1 VYLLDTNILS
11 EVLRKRPNARMME
24 RLGKTSRA
32 SQLTSC
38 ICVLELRYGSR
49 RRQDHELFWG
59 RIQTQ
64 LLSEVT
70 VLGLTEKEAITA
82 GDLLAIL
89 DRRGEAISLPDALI
103 AATALEAGLT
113 MVTGNTRHFQRI
125 PNLKVENWLA

>member
-1 VYLLDTNILS
+1 
-11 EVLRKRPNARMME
+11 
-24 RLGKTSRA
+24 
-32 SQLTSC
+32 
-38 ICVLELRYGSR
+38 
-49 RRQDHELFWG
+49 
-59 RIQTQ
+59 
-64 LLSEVT
+64 LSEVT